1 MYFVIE
7 SSPIG
12 NNVVG
17 NFSTKEEAEKKID
30 SLIPVG
36 ECFCD
41 YYVTKI
47 ICYKEFINQL
57 NIKKWNLH

>member
-12 NNVVG
+12 NNVIG
-17 NFSTKEEAEKKID
+17 KFSTKKQAERKVE
-30 SLIPVG
+30 SLVPIG

-47 ICYKEFINQL
+47 EE
-57 NIKKWNLH
+57 